1 MRQYITPK
9 LLFAGLFMLA
19 MSGMASCNDGSPEK
33 PKTQTEQPATGQ
45 DNVVAASGNEH
56 DKDLDDDDDTEQE
69 LEKTKHLLSELNG
82 KVEALETQLS
92 GYKQEQQTAIDN
104 LGEKYK
110 GSEII
115 KIMAILAIVFSV
127 ISIAI
132 SVILSR
138 KRSDQ
143 NNDALTESDIRGRA
157 GVPGNTNRLQQNSRH
172 NPAATTQ
179 LQNELLSIRKQLSE
193 TSDKLALLQT
203 EVTRLKTAT
212 REPQRQAQRQA
223 PPPIDSNPRRTDNAP
238 KTPTKTVYFEQTRN
252 GRFENPS
259 DVEEKGYS
267 NYVCETAGDTA
278 IFSPIKN
285 MEKLRSAEHLQEAV
299 RFEGDKDGARDAEI
313 TPGKAARDGSGWRI
327 TEKAVVRFKR

>member
-33 PKTQTEQPATGQ
+33 PKAQTEQTATGQ

-157 GVPGNTNRLQQNSRH
+157 GNPGNTNRLQQNSRH
-172 NPAATTQ
+172 TSAATTQ
-179 LQNELLSIRKQLSE
+179 LQNELSGIRKQLSE
-193 TSDKLALLQT
+193 TSNKLALLQT
-203 EVTRLKTAT
+203 EVTRH
-212 REPQRQAQRQA
+212 AQRQA

>member
-9 LLFAGLFMLA
+9 LLFAGLLMLA

-33 PKTQTEQPATGQ
+33 PETQTEQPVTGQ
-45 DNVVAASGNEH
+45 DNVVAASDEEH
-56 DKDLDDDDDTEQE
+56 VEDHDNDPDDTEQE
-69 LEKTKHLLSELNG
+69 LEKTKHLLSELSG
-82 KVEALETQLS
+82 KVETLESQLS
-92 GYKQEQQTAIDN
+92 EYKQG
-104 LGEKYK
+104 LEKANEK
-110 GSEII
+110 LKDEFGFI

-157 GVPGNTNRLQQNSRH
+157 GNPGNTNRLQQNSRH
-172 NPAATTQ
+172 TSAATTQ
-179 LQNELLSIRKQLSE
+179 LQNELSGIRKQLSE
-193 TSDKLALLQT
+193 TSNKLALLQT

-212 REPQRQAQRQA
+212 REPQRHAQRQA

-278 IFSPIKN
+278 IFRPIKN

-313 TPGKAARDGSGWRI
+313 TPGKAERDGSGWRI